1 VTTAVSALCTL
12 DDVGS
17 LPPVLD
23 LPTAAQ
29 MLGIGRTAAYALA
42 RRGAFP
48 APVLRIG
55 KLYRVP
61 TAGLLEVL
69 GLTHPATAKTS
80 PGPVDSAPEHPAP
93 ACAPV
98 PSRASIHPTS

>member
-1 VTTAVSALCTL
+1 MTTAVSAICTL

-29 MLGIGRTAAYALA
+29 LLGIGRTAAYALA
-42 RRGAFP
+42 RRGEFP

-61 TAGLLEVL
+61 AAGLLEVL
-69 GLTHPATAKTS
+69 GLTHPGTTKTS
-80 PGPVDSAPEHPAP
+80 PEPVDSAPEHPAP
-93 ACAPV
+93 ACAPG
-98 PSRASIHPTS
+98 PSRASIHTTC

>member
-1 VTTAVSALCTL
+1 MTAAATAVCTL

-29 MLGIGRTAAYALA
+29 LLGIGRTAAYALA

-61 TAGLLEVL
+61 AAGLLEVL

-80 PGPVDSAPEHPAP
+80 PGPVDSAPDHPAP
-93 ACAPV
+93 ACAPA
-98 PSRASIHPTS
+98 PSRASIHPTC

>member
-1 VTTAVSALCTL
+1 MTTAVTAVCTL
-12 DDVGS
+12 DDIGS

-29 MLGIGRTAAYALA
+29 LLGIGRTAAYALA

-61 TAGLLEVL
+61 AASLLEIL
-69 GLTHPATAKTS
+69 GLTHPAMARTS
-80 PGPVDSAPEHPAP
+80 PVPVDSTPEHPAP

-98 PSRASIHPTS
+98 PSRASIHPTC